1 MAVATLSV
9 PSRHCLSSTNGDI
22 YWKGHL
28 TMNSLF
34 PFDEL
39 KDFETRFVHKAQ
51 TCRHAAEGKK
61 DDAFFLGEMHSLFAE
76 GKQRGM
82 NLWMCRSDYEPP
94 VDLSLLSQLA
104 DWFDA
109 TAHAASL
116 LSEAAVQTT
125 NLLPYLQ
132 LAGKVN
138 AHLGA
143 MVAAVY
149 DHRDA
154 DQAGLHGLLIGYANE
169 NSVFIAGLTIPEQ
182 APTEDCLLRF
192 LGQIEQGQKKVEAA
206 SSTHLSLH
214 LLKRALKPIPETES
228 QWQQVADQV
237 SALIQI
243 GTKPNNAQL
252 RKALLPVFEFIP
264 MSGKDTVIDSVI
276 QEIDLYLSQNPAAD
290 AVLDNEPASP
300 DVPKARQLLGGQRI
314 LLIGGQQRSTSQKRL
329 IKGFALKDLVWLT
342 VKPKQALIPFTKAN
356 LQDYG
361 TVLLSLRFA
370 GHLLDQAKE
379 FCERTHTP
387 LVLLPDGYNRNQ
399 IAEQILRQ
407 IARSPYDGRQS
418 A

>member
-1 MAVATLSV
+1 
-9 PSRHCLSSTNGDI
+9 
-22 YWKGHL
+22 
-28 TMNSLF
+28 MNSLF

-39 KDFETRFVHKAQ
+39 KTFETRLLHKTQA
-51 TCRHAAEGKK
+51 CRHAAEGKK
-61 DDAFFLGEMHSLFAE
+61 DDAFFIGEKHTLFTK
-76 GKQRGM
+76 GKQKGM
-82 NLWMCRSDYEPP
+82 NLWMCRYDYEPP
-94 VDLSLLSQLA
+94 TDLSLLSQLA

-109 TAHAASL
+109 TAHAARL
-116 LSEAAVQTT
+116 LSEAAVQAT

-132 LAGKVN
+132 LAGTVN

-149 DHRDA
+149 NRRDA
-154 DQAGLHGLLIGYANE
+154 DQVELHHSLVELAKKARIF
-169 NSVFIAGLTIPEQ
+169 VPGLTIPEQ
-182 APTEDCLLRF
+182 TPTEENLIRF
-192 LGQIEQGQKKVEAA
+192 LDQIEQGQKRLEAD
-206 SSTHLSLH
+206 SSTHLNLH
-214 LLKRALKPIPETES
+214 LLNRALKHFPESEE
-228 QWQQVADQV
+228 QWKQVTDQV
-237 SALIQI
+237 SALIQN

-264 MSGKDTVIDSVI
+264 MTGKNTVIDSVI

-290 AVLDNEPASP
+290 AVLDNEPVSP

-356 LQDYG
+356 LKDYG

-387 LVLLPDGYNRNQ
+387 LVLLPAGYNMNQ
-399 IAEQILRQ
+399 IADQILRQ
-407 IARSPYDGRQS
+407 IAGSDCEGRQS
-418 A
+418 ARIPFTVS